1 MAASSLEILKRYF
14 GYEAFR
20 GGQEEAVETLLR
32 GRDLLCVMPTGAG
45 KSLCYQV
52 PALMLP
58 GITLVISPLISLMK
72 DQVSALVGA
81 GVPAAFLNS
90 SLSFGQYQKALG
102 NLRAGKY
109 KIVYVAPERLTAPG
123 FQEVCGQLRVSL
135 LAVDEAHCISQWGQ
149 DFRPDYLKIPE
160 FAAGLSSRP
169 VTAAFT
175 ATATPQV
182 SRDIELKL
190 GLDSPHRIRTGFDRP
205 NLFFSVRTPE
215 NKDRALLAWLADH
228 PSQSGIIY
236 CATRKNVEQVCSL
249 LQGHGFSATRYH
261 AGLSQEE
268 RKRNQDDFSFDRVP
282 VIAAT
287 NAFGMGIDKSNV
299 SWVIHYNMPKS
310 LEAYYQE
317 AGRAGRDGEPAE
329 CVLLFSPQDVV
340 IARHL
345 IDMPGENEE
354 LTEEDR
360 AVLREADYQRLRR
373 MTDYAT
379 GTGCLRAEI
388 LKYFGQENP
397 PARCGNC
404 SNCLGQYEAEDITVQ
419 ARMILSCVARTGQKY
434 GSAVIADVL
443 KGTVN
448 PRYERLGFP
457 SQSTFGL
464 MRDLPLRE
472 IRQMIAAL
480 VVQNYLCTS
489 DGDYPVLWL
498 TKQSGAVLN
507 GSASVSMKK
516 LQKART
522 KPERKK
528 RSRPEASS
536 GREENGLFEALRAL
550 RFRIA
555 ARENVPAYIVFSDA
569 TLREMAEQRPRNAA
583 EMMRVGGVGER
594 KMEKYGDE
602 FLREIASS
610 EGGKRESAPGA
621 PEPAAPGR
629 AAFSGTGAAEKARP
643 EENRSRNDV
652 SAGMYE
658 KQTGVASRN
667 RPKASSAVSAGSG
680 RHPSAGSPWTE
691 EEDRTLREEY
701 AGGVTISEMALTHG
715 RTRGAVES
723 RLKKLNLL
731 PEKGFPRLGPRN

>member
-1 MAASSLEILKRYF
+1 MPSPQEILKRYF
-14 GYEAFR
+14 GYDAFR
-20 GGQEEAVETLLR
+20 GGQEQAVGTILR
-32 GRDLLCVMPTGAG
+32 GQDLLCVMPTGAG

-58 GITLVISPLISLMK
+58 GITLVVSPLISLMK
-72 DQVSALVGA
+72 DQVSALVSS

-90 SLSFGQYQKALG
+90 SLTYGQYQKALA
-102 NLRAGKY
+102 NLRAGMY
-109 KIVYVAPERLTAPG
+109 KIVYVAPERLAVPE
-123 FQEVCGQLRVSL
+123 FAEVCGQLRVSL

-160 FAAGLSSRP
+160 FAAKLSSRP

-190 GLDSPHRIRTGFDRP
+190 RLESPRSIRTGFDRP

-215 NKDRALLAWLADH
+215 NKDKELLEWIADH
-228 PSQSGIIY
+228 PSGSGIIY
-236 CATRKNVEQVCSL
+236 CATRKNVEKVCGF
-249 LQGHGFSATRYH
+249 LQERGVSATRYH

-310 LEAYYQE
+310 LEEYYQE
-317 AGRAGRDGEPAE
+317 AGRAGRDGEPAS

-340 IARHL
+340 IARRL
-345 IDMPGENEE
+345 IDMPGENGE

-360 AVLREADYQRLRR
+360 AVLREADYQRLRK

-379 GTGCLRAEI
+379 GTGCLRGEI

-397 PARCGNC
+397 PAGCGHC

-434 GSAVIADVL
+434 GTGVIADVL
-443 KGTVN
+443 KGTEN
-448 PRYERLGFP
+448 PRYDRLGL
-457 SQSTFGL
+457 SSLSTFGL
-464 MRDLPLRE
+464 MRDLSLRE
-472 IRQMIAAL
+472 IRQMISTL
-480 VVQNYLCTS
+480 VVQNLLCCS

-498 TKQSGAVLN
+498 TKQSGSVLN
-507 GSASVSMKK
+507 GQESVFMKK
-516 LQKART
+516 LQKAR
-522 KPERKK
+522 KKGEGKK
-528 RSRPEASS
+528 RKQRKSPDGTAD
-536 GREENGLFEALRAL
+536 GNLFEALRAL

-569 TLREMAEQRPRNAA
+569 TLREMAEARPASAA
-583 EMMRVGGVGER
+583 EMLRVGGVGEK
-594 KMEKYGDE
+594 KMEKYGED
-602 FLREIASS
+602 FLREIASF
-610 EGGKRESAPGA
+610 GKSGHNPAPEQTGA
-621 PEPAAPGR
+621 PAA
-629 AAFSGTGAAEKARP
+629 ARP
-643 EENRSRNDV
+643 ERSGPPPAEQTGFSFRTRDTNADR
-652 SAGMYE
+652 SAGTSG
-658 KQTGVASRN
+658 KLS
-667 RPKASSAVSAGSG
+667 SAGS
-680 RHPSAGSPWTE
+680 SWTE
-691 EEDRTLREEY
+691 EEDLTLRQEF
-701 AGGVTISEMALTHG
+701 ADGVTISEMALTHG
-715 RTRGAVES
+715 RTRGAIES

-731 PEKGFPRLGPRN
+731 PLRNFPQPLPKD